1 MCLWFPGLTIEA
13 AVDFT
18 GGIPEMIELHRT
30 KLSPERLFMI
40 MEKADRRGA
49 FMGCALSV
57 RLKNKK
63 HILVDNNLICM
74 FNQSSSRMMR

>member
-1 MCLWFPGLTIEA
+1 METFSFLGLTIEA
-13 AVDFT
+13 DVDFT

-30 KLSPERLFMI
+30 KMAPERLFMI

-57 RLKNKK
+57 SHHDCYCYCIKN
-63 HILVDNNLICM
+63 
-74 FNQSSSRMMR
+74 FFS